1 MIAILIGST
10 VIGSLVVCWCGYR
23 TLDRIQKWGKKMN
36 ELDAIFQSAETTEEM
51 ERYTRS
57 SPVVGKAESVRTA
70 GLPVHVPR

>member
-10 VIGSLVVCWCGYR
+10 FIGGLVVCWCGYR

-36 ELDAIFQSAETTEEM
+36 ELDAVFQSAATTEEM
-51 ERYTRS
+51 SAYTRS
-57 SPVVGKAESVRTA
+57 ASVAGKAKSVKAA

>member
-36 ELDAIFQSAETTEEM
+36 DLDAIFQSAATPEEM
-51 ERYTRS
+51 SQYTRPTS
-57 SPVVGKAESVRTA
+57 IAGKAESVRTA